1 LGVNPLVQQQKQ
13 ATSEALKVIISNLPL
28 DVEEES
34 VRVSPSLEILHLV
47 ACSDGVLT
55 RFSTCFQ
62 ELMTTTVGQVKVVEL
77 AYDNKG
83 KSKGIATVIF
93 RQKGSAQK
101 AFEQCTSEC
110 SVFTLTAIKREWKA
124 HNVGR
129 RQQPDDRPELV
140 GVSSWLNLFSEYDC
154 LGANTKMLPSSSLRL
169 AIGAETA
176 RMHGSAWQEHGQHGI

>member
-1 LGVNPLVQQQKQ
+1 MNPLVQQQKQ

-34 VRVSPSLEILHLV
+34 VRVRPPMLH
-47 ACSDGVLT
+47 CSFRIFGRHANVIFDVL
-55 RFSTCFQ
+55 Q

-140 GVSSWLNLFSEYDC
+140 GVSS
-154 LGANTKMLPSSSLRL
+154 
-169 AIGAETA
+169 
-176 RMHGSAWQEHGQHGI
+176 

>member
-1 LGVNPLVQQQKQ
+1 MNPLVQQQKQ

-34 VRVSPSLEILHLV
+34 VRVSPPMLH
-47 ACSDGVLT
+47 CST
-55 RFSTCFQ
+55 RIFGRHANVISTCFQ

-101 AFEQCTSEC
+101 AFEQCTYRS
-110 SVFTLTAIKREWKA
+110 
-124 HNVGR
+124 
-129 RQQPDDRPELV
+129 
-140 GVSSWLNLFSEYDC
+140 C
-154 LGANTKMLPSSSLRL
+154 LGCL
-169 AIGAETA
+169 
-176 RMHGSAWQEHGQHGI
+176 